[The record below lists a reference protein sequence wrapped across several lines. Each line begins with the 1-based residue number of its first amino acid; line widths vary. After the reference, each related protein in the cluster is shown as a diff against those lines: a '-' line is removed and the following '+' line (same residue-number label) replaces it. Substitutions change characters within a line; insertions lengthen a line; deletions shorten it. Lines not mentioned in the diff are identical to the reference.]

1 MSSRFALVVVTDR
14 RLVADA
20 AARALDDLRRAGD
33 RPGWT
38 AAQREVVTRA
48 RRYLQHAAPDA
59 AYPLV
64 VVERL
69 ADVPAALTEP
79 GVLALLVIDHHA
91 HRPRFGAPTT
101 TAAELSA
108 LALPAHVTFQP
119 SPASVHVYTEPD
131 DVALAAEPWTTRWLP
146 ADEWVIEADL
156 VCAFTDAI
164 QNHHA
169 DRLRA
174 QPRPTALSTALAAFL
189 DEQAD
194 NRWGLHYY
202 TGSVVARFI
211 DDLEQHAVEHGN
223 PVVRGPSEH
232 SLACSALA
240 RWQLDGAPALITV
253 TSGMADEFRGTLA
266 NLRDARARGFIV
278 CADSRPGQ
286 WFPFQG
292 TIHAGEDSRAVMRAR
307 GLPTVHCDRPEGMV
321 DQLAEAFEAYHA
333 DAGPVVLF
341 VTREVLETTEPVTA
355 PVVRRPAAHTAPSP
369 VDDLVRVLN
378 TEPVRLLC
386 QVGPVES
393 PDLVHT
399 LARRAGMALADT
411 LTHPGSVSRY
421 RDGAVVEEYLGTL
434 SLYGYSARV
443 HEFLHRDG
451 KLRPRSEQALLF
463 LNSRIA
469 EVDTPFSQLATRRT
483 KPLQV
488 VPHAAEV
495 APFAQVGVTGPVPEV
510 LRAVLARL
518 DVDPAVLALR
528 RAAIRSTVDSFSDV
542 VGLLPVLPMSPNYF
556 FRRLSGILGGL
567 IRDGYRYTGV
577 YDVGRAALSAV
588 CNLPRTGP
596 GFSGWFGRALMGDAL
611 SALPGIVLG
620 RPDNVLAFVGDG
632 AAALVPDIVPT
643 LVRQVVADR
652 VSLPR
657 NVSIFTFVNGGHS
670 VIRTYRESLQPGA
683 VGAQTGVLTLP
694 ESDWRRR
701 IGDLTMTHR
710 RLTDVDAL
718 ATQLLAPGL
727 NRYTV
732 PLGHNNEGDGLS
744 LMAAVG
750 WQRDELT
757 SRTLAVLGA
766 DPTERRAA

>member
-1 MSSRFALVVVTDR
+1 MFTRYALVVVTDR

-20 AARALDDLRRAGD
+20 AARALDGLRGVGD
-33 RPGWT
+33 RPEWT
-38 AAQREVVTRA
+38 DAQREVVTRA
-48 RRYLQHAAPDA
+48 RRYLYHAARDA
-59 AYPLV
+59 TYPLV

-79 GVLALLVIDHHA
+79 GVLALLVIDHTA
-91 HRPRFGAPTT
+91 HRPRFGAPST
-101 TAAELSA
+101 TAAELA
-108 LALPAHVTFQP
+108 ELALPEHVTFQP
-119 SPASVHVYTEPD
+119 CPASVHVYTEPD

-146 ADEWVIEADL
+146 EREWVIEADL

-169 DRLRA
+169 DRLRV
-174 QPRPTALSTALAAFL
+174 QPRPTALSIALTTFL
-189 DEQAD
+189 DEQAEG
-194 NRWGLHYY
+194 RWGLHYY
-202 TGSVVARFI
+202 TGSVVANLI
-211 DDLEQHAVEHGN
+211 DDLERHAVANGN

-240 RWQLDGAPALITV
+240 RWQLDGVPALITV

-292 TIHAGEDSRAVMRAR
+292 TIHGSEDSRAVMRAR
-307 GLPTVHCDRPEGMV
+307 GLATVHCDRPDRMAE
-321 DQLAEAFEAYHA
+321 QLAKAFRAYHA
-333 DAGPVVLF
+333 DTGPVVLF
-341 VTREVLETTEPVTA
+341 VTREVLETTEPAAVPT
-355 PVVRRPAAHTAPSP
+355 VRRPATHTAPSE
-369 VDDLVRVLN
+369 VDELVRVLN

-399 LARRAGMALADT
+399 LAREAGVALADT
-411 LTHPGSVSRY
+411 LTHPGSVSRH

-451 KLRPRSEQALLF
+451 KLRPRTEQALLF

-495 APFAQVGVTGPVPEV
+495 APFAQIGITGPVPAV
-510 LRAVLARL
+510 LRAVLSRL
-518 DVDPAVLALR
+518 DVDPSVLALR
-528 RAAIRSTVDSFSDV
+528 RAAIRSTANSFSDV

-556 FRRLSGILGGL
+556 FRRLHGVLEAL

-620 RPDNVLAFVGDG
+620 RRDNVLAFVGDG
-632 AAALVPDIVPT
+632 AAGLVPDIVPT
-643 LVRQVVADR
+643 LVRQAVADR

-670 VIRTYRESLQPGA
+670 VIRTYRESMRPDA

-694 ESDWRRR
+694 ESDWRRQL
-701 IGDLTMTHR
+701 GDLTMTHR
-710 RLTDVDAL
+710 RLTDIDAL
-718 ATQLLAPGL
+718 ATQLLEPGL
-727 NRYTV
+727 NTYTV

-766 DPTERRAA
+766 EPQERRVA